1 MSKIQIAQADICT
14 LSVDMIVCPT
24 IFEEN
29 LQKTNIETRIHQKA
43 GSELLKEKQILA
55 HLTNQYPQ
63 ITKGYKL
70 FAKQV
75 LHISFPHTQQESAQ
89 DKAKLSKC
97 YKEALKIAI
106 AAGAKSVGFPCFEIE
121 GFSQK
126 TIANIAYKTTK
137 NFLLNNFKL
146 EKVYFVD
153 LDTKNL
159 EPYKVAALAVKEPI
173 KV

>member
-1 MSKIQIAQADICT
+1 MTKIYIEQADICT

-24 IFEEN
+24 VFEEN
-29 LQKTNIETRIHQKA
+29 LPKTNIETRIHQKA
-43 GSELLKEKQILA
+43 GPELLKERQILA

-75 LHISFPHTQQESAQ
+75 LHITFPSKNET
-89 DKAKLSKC
+89 KKLVDT
-97 YKEALKIAI
+97 YKQALQLAV
-106 AAGAKSVGFPCFEIE
+106 ASGA
-121 GFSQK
+121 K
-126 TIANIAYKTTK
+126 TIAFPCIESNTNTAKIALQTTK

-159 EPYKVAALAVKEPI
+159 ETYKEGVLAVKQPI